1 MLLVFEKRK
10 RREDFRRIVLS
21 KRFLCGIIMMNI
33 SELFKNGGIT
43 MIAENYHTHTYR
55 CHHASGEDREYVEA
69 AIKAGFRVLGF
80 SDHVPY
86 PFDHGYCSSIRMSL
100 GETEGYVQSL
110 LDLRQEYRRD
120 IDIKIGFEAEYFPKH
135 FSKLLTHLS
144 DYPID
149 YLILG
154 QHFSMDESSGIYFG
168 RATTDPSI
176 LTAYVDQV
184 IEGMETGAFTYLAHP
199 DLINFPRVEDDGTT
213 RPNTRYLSEMRRLCE
228 AAKRLSIPLEINQL
242 GYCDRRNYPSDLFFS
257 IAGEIGN
264 DVLIGCD
271 AHHPKQLLDAY
282 SIHGAEQLAK
292 RCGVSLMDHL
302 TLRSPFEAMK

>member
-1 MLLVFEKRK
+1 
-10 RREDFRRIVLS
+10 
-21 KRFLCGIIMMNI
+21 MNFVE
-33 SELFKNGGIT
+33 SENMELKSI
-43 MIAENYHTHTYR
+43 
-55 CHHASGEDREYVEA
+55 YV
-69 AIKAGFRVLGF
+69 
-80 SDHVPY
+80 D
-86 PFDHGYCSSIRMSL
+86 
-100 GETEGYVQSL
+100 
-110 LDLRQEYRRD
+110 
-120 IDIKIGFEAEYFPKH
+120 DIKKEIIAFANTRGGSIYIG
-135 FSKLLTHLS
+135 
-144 DYPID
+144 
-149 YLILG
+149 
-154 QHFSMDESSGIYFG
+154 
-168 RATTDPSI
+168 
-176 LTAYVDQV
+176 
-184 IEGMETGAFTYLAHP
+184 
-199 DLINFPRVEDDGTT
+199 VEDDGTT